1 MGIPGFVFHRS
12 KLYLANRCSVYK
24 QIGPGQ
30 RIALSKLAIEHL
42 EKTGRPLRIAIDIS
56 IWQFQ
61 IQSGQGGKNPALRT
75 LYYRLLKLRA
85 LSIQALFVFDGPKR
99 PTFKRNVEISP
110 YATHLET
117 FLIKQLLKLFGFPS
131 HDAPGEAEAECALL
145 QKEGIVDAVLSEDVD
160 TLMFGCTVSLR
171 NWTAEGA
178 ARGNKSATHINI
190 YKSEAIKDGPSGLD
204 REGMILVALMSGGD
218 YMTEGIQNCGPKT
231 ASEAAR
237 AGFGRDLCRL
247 SMEDSIS
254 LREWRRRL
262 EHELVTNESKMFKRK
277 HGAIKIPETFPDKT
291 IFVYYIQPV
300 VSSPDKVSRLR
311 NAIPWDNDVNI
322 PELRLFVAEAFNWPY
337 LVGAKHFIRGLAPA
351 LLVQKLVQVDRSDAR
366 NGESIEIRAAR
377 EARLVKTISGRRN
390 NWINDGEPELRLSYI
405 PAEIVGLDLSAEEQG
420 GNAEGKEEGDDAEA
434 ADSGHE
440 IGDRSRSPRKRP
452 FTYDPTQIEKLW
464 VLETIVKLGAPLLV
478 ETWEEEMQSSKK
490 FATRKIREKKALSKA
505 VANQGSI
512 DQYLKIGKPKVV
524 PESNN
529 SCPAKEF
536 APNLLPPTYLAPAI
550 AKCLGS
556 PHRKAV
562 SVNTTKLGKPPLTLA
577 GKPKFN
583 VGAKKNIHRVSLI
596 ASQVSTTCHEP
607 NPWTLS
613 KRPSD
618 TFGILLPSRYSALG
632 IYGPGDPETALSSA
646 HEDHLEKENRAFV
659 TQRTPMRLKKHTRPP
674 SPPEAANRNQIDEPP
689 SSEGPASPSR
699 YESSK
704 PSPNK
709 KRSPLQV
716 VNPLNIS
723 SQLRTPTTMRGRK
736 YRDKSR
742 DNEDLKEEPLTLG
755 KVNRLVEFDDS
766 TKISRQSPSASD
778 SSSLPSPSALLSPP
792 ATPSVAAVKIDNTST
807 LVHEPHFTKAV
818 LARKLIAVRESLE
831 GAWKHLDAEEAR
843 SNPTGRVYS
852 GVEFVDMTVN

>member
-42 EKTGRPLRIAIDIS
+42 EKTGRPLRIAIDTS

-117 FLIKQLLKLFGFPS
+117 FLIKQLIKLFGFPS

-178 ARGNKSATHINI
+178 ARGNKSATHINV
-190 YKSEAIKDGPSGLD
+190 YKSEAIKEGPSGLD
-204 REGMILVALMSGGD
+204 REGMVLIALMSGGD

-231 ASEAAR
+231 ASEAAK

-291 IFVYYIQPV
+291 IFGYYIQPV

-311 NAIPWDNDVNI
+311 DAIHWDTDLNI
-322 PELRLFVAEAFNWPY
+322 LELRLFVAEAFNWPY
-337 LVGAKHFIRGLAPA
+337 LIGAKHFIRGLAPA
-351 LLVQKLVQVDRSDAR
+351 LLVQRLVQVDRSDAC
-366 NGESIEIRAAR
+366 NEESIEIRVAK
-377 EARLVKTISGRRN
+377 EAGLVKTISGRRS
-390 NWINDGEPELRLSYI
+390 NWVNDGKPELRVSYI

-420 GNAEGKEEGDDAEA
+420 DNAEEKEEGDDAETA
-434 ADSGHE
+434 NSDRE
-440 IGDRSRSPRKRP
+440 VGDRSRSLRKRP
-452 FTYDPTQIEKLW
+452 FTYNPTQIEKLW

-478 ETWEEEMQSSKK
+478 ETWEEEMRSPKK
-490 FATRKIREKKALSKA
+490 FATRKVREKKALNKA

-512 DQYLKIGKPKVV
+512 DQYLNIGKPKVALD
-524 PESNN
+524 SNN
-529 SCPAKEF
+529 SCLATEIAANP
-536 APNLLPPTYLAPAI
+536 LLPNFLAPVI
-550 AKCLGS
+550 AKGLGS
-556 PHRKAV
+556 SQRKAV
-562 SVNTTKLGKPPLTLA
+562 LVNTTKLEKPPVTLA
-577 GKPKFN
+577 GKPKFK
-583 VGAKKNIHRVSLI
+583 VVARENIHRASAI
-596 ASQVSTTCHEP
+596 ASQDSATCHQR

-618 TFGILLPSRYSALG
+618 TFGILSPSRYSALG
-632 IYGPGDPETALSSA
+632 IYGPGDPETVQLSAL
-646 HEDHLEKENRAFV
+646 EDRLEEENGAFV
-659 TQRTPMRLKKHTRPP
+659 TQRTPARFDKHARPP
-674 SPPEAANRNQIDEPP
+674 SPLEAANRNEIDELR
-689 SSEGPASPSR
+689 SSEGPATPSR
-699 YESSK
+699 HDSSK

-716 VNPLNIS
+716 FNLLNIS
-723 SQLRTPTTMRGRK
+723 SQLRTPTTMRSRK

-742 DNEDLKEEPLTLG
+742 DNEDPKEEPLTSG
-755 KVNRLVEFDDS
+755 KVNRLLEFDDS

-792 ATPSVAAVKIDNTST
+792 ATPSVAAIMRDTTST
-807 LVHEPHFTKAV
+807 LVHEPHLTKAV

-852 GVEFVDMTVN
+852 GVEIVDMTVN